1 VKVRNAARFRTVL
14 PLPAFVLHPL
24 TALIIAAVHVY
35 LAGGHLLKLFGGE
48 VTWTNIWKGFG
59 ALAGAYVFAAV
70 ASRRPAQNTKVLP
83 FGLDHKEK
91 RNGTTNS
98 SAMRSHL

>member
-1 VKVRNAARFRTVL
+1 MKVPNAARFRRVL

-35 LAGGHLLKLFGGE
+35 LAAGHLLKLFGGE

-59 ALAGAYVFAAV
+59 ALAGAYVFVAV

-83 FGLDHKEK
+83 FGLDPQREAQL
-91 RNGTTNS
+91 NNNS
-98 SAMRSHL
+98 SAMRSHG